1 MKSKKILQNIPVKWL
16 ALLLAGGAIFAVLL
30 YWLHLPALAHI
41 ESMQQEIL
49 LNEKNLQRL
58 EVYRRSEQA
67 KTSYRETLLK
77 KERLLNK
84 ALPAGLDQSAFLTML
99 QQTALSKN
107 IAISE
112 VSPEKISVS
121 GEIKILP
128 VKLKLTGNY
137 FSLLDFWR
145 ELYNQPRY
153 FNLRQVV
160 ITAKDNKLE
169 CELLLVIYAIN
180 NA

>member
-1 MKSKKILQNIPVKWL
+1 MPVKLL
-16 ALLLAGGAIFAVLL
+16 ALLIAGGLTFAALL

-41 ESMQQEIL
+41 ENMQQEIL
-49 LNEKNLQRL
+49 LNEKRLQRL
-58 EVYRRSEQA
+58 EVYRRSEQSKSA
-67 KTSYRETLLK
+67 YREMLLK
-77 KERLLNK
+77 KERLLSK
-84 ALPAGLDQSAFLTML
+84 ALPEGLNQSAFLTML

-121 GEIKILP
+121 GEVKVLP
-128 VKLKLTGNY
+128 VKLKLKGNY

-160 ITAKDNKLE
+160 ITAKDNSLE

>member
-1 MKSKKILQNIPVKWL
+1 M
-16 ALLLAGGAIFAVLL
+16 
-30 YWLHLPALAHI
+30 
-41 ESMQQEIL
+41 
-49 LNEKNLQRL
+49 
-58 EVYRRSEQA
+58 
-67 KTSYRETLLK
+67 
-77 KERLLNK
+77 
-84 ALPAGLDQSAFLTML
+84 PAGLDQSAFLTML

-153 FNLRQVV
+153 FNLCQVV
-160 ITAKDNKLE
+160 ITAKDDKLE